1 MLDSRRLHMF
11 STVVATGSMT
21 AAANHLGY
29 TASAVSQSVA
39 ALEKETG
46 VVLLEKAGRGIR
58 PTQAGLVLAS
68 HAEVVVSALRE
79 AEAAMKALAAGE
91 AGRLRLAAFS
101 TAGAALVPRA
111 MARFRTAHPAVELD
125 LTVAEDDEAI
135 AALRAGHIDVA
146 VIAIDGGA
154 LESVDD
160 DLERTQILIDPYRAI
175 LPRDHHLSGRRTVAL
190 CDLAG
195 DPWVATASA
204 RCNARAVITTAC
216 TDAGFEPRF
225 AIEAEEFSTVVGFVG
240 AGLGVALV
248 PLLALGAI
256 PDTVRVRPLRS
267 NEPVR
272 HVYAVTRRST
282 ARDPIVEAVV
292 DALRVSAH
300 SYLTAAA

>member
-11 STVVATGSMT
+11 ATVVSTGSMT

-39 ALEKETG
+39 ALERETG

-58 PTQAGLVLAS
+58 PTQAGLVLAA
-68 HAEVVVSALRE
+68 HADAVTATLRE
-79 AEAAMKALAAGE
+79 AEAAIKALAAGE

-111 MARFRTAHPAVELD
+111 MARFSSSHPAVQLD
-125 LTVAEDDEAI
+125 LTVAEDDEAL
-135 AALRAGHIDVA
+135 AALRAGHIDVG
-146 VIAIDGGA
+146 VIAIDGGP
-154 LESVDD
+154 LEMVDD
-160 DLERTQILIDPYRAI
+160 DLDRTEILIDPYRAI
-175 LPRDHHLSGRRTVAL
+175 LPRDHHLAGRRTVAL
-190 CDLAG
+190 NDLANEA
-195 DPWVATASA
+195 WVATASA
-204 RCNARAVITTAC
+204 RCNARAVVSEAC
-216 TDAGFEPRF
+216 VSAGFTPRF

-256 PDTVRVRPLRS
+256 PDSVRVRPLRGK
-267 NEPVR
+267 EPVR

-282 ARDPIVEAVV
+282 IGDPIVEAVV

-300 SYLTAAA
+300 SYLSAVA

>member
-68 HAEVVVSALRE
+68 HAEAVVGALRE
-79 AEAAMKALAAGE
+79 AEAAVKALAAGE

-125 LTVAEDDEAI
+125 LTVAEDDEAL
-135 AALRAGHIDVA
+135 AALRAGHIDVGL
-146 VIAIDGGA
+146 IAIDGGE
-154 LESVDD
+154 LEPVDD
-160 DLERTQILIDPYRAI
+160 DLQRTLILVDPYRAI
-175 LPRDHHLSGRRTVAL
+175 LPRDHHLSSRKTVSL
-190 CDLAG
+190 CDLSS
-195 DPWVATASA
+195 DPWVATVSA
-204 RCNARAVITTAC
+204 RCNARTVIAGAC
-216 TDAGFEPRF
+216 IDAGFEPRF

-256 PDTVRVRPLRS
+256 PDSVRVRPLRGG
-267 NEPVR
+267 EPVR
-272 HVYAVTRRST
+272 HVYAVTRRSS
-282 ARDPIVEAVV
+282 AGDPIVEGVV
-292 DALRVSAH
+292 EALRVSAH